1 MISKGKKRS
10 LKKYKEKK
18 MSKKNKREKKATYT
32 TIYVVLVTCAIL
44 LVLLIGVL
52 ILRLQG
58 YQTFSEWLNRNEQ
71 QVSSTTITPAPTQ
84 VGDLEEKEPV
94 PSIEATITLEPTKSL
109 EIEEIEVLPVSGEGQ
124 EIVLE
129 KLDKLGFYGQEEIDK
144 QIREQVKEFGKEE
157 DTLVYES
164 YLVGNYFS
172 AVFRKMGHWNGT
184 ETEFLL
190 PLVYDITTNTK
201 VTGSDLI
208 KETYFCIIKERLQ
221 SVVAEQF
228 PEQANSAFVSYE
240 QPYRTEDYEQF
251 YLTNETVVFY
261 FDETSL
267 TEEQHPPFTY
277 ETLLTEAEAFLYLKL
292 DGTVNGIAIREL
304 DPNAKMIA
312 LTYDDGP
319 YPRLEEKFLKLFDKY
334 GAKVTFFFV
343 GNRITGSYKTMV
355 KELFEAGHEIASHT
369 YSHPNM
375 RTSPPEVVWPE
386 VNKTNLVVAE
396 VIGYAPDYI
405 RLPQGYSNDYLS
417 NLPLPIIDWDLDSV
431 DWKDRDKD
439 ILNERIR
446 EKAKDGCIVLVHSIR
461 ETTYE
466 ATELFLPWLIEQ
478 GYEIVTLSELF
489 YYKGVTP
496 ENGIVYDGFGG
507 Y

>member
-1 MISKGKKRS
+1 
-10 LKKYKEKK
+10 
-18 MSKKNKREKKATYT
+18 MSKKNKGGKKLTYT
-32 TIYVVLVTCAIL
+32 AIYVLLITWAIL
-44 LVLLIGVL
+44 LVILIAV
-52 ILRLQG
+52 IIFRLQG
-58 YQTFSEWLNRNEQ
+58 YETFSEWVNRGEQ
-71 QVSSTTITPAPTQ
+71 QIAPTIITPVPT
-84 VGDLEEKEPV
+84 GEETTPV
-94 PSIEATITLEPTKSL
+94 PSIEATVVPEPTKGL
-109 EIEEIEVLPVSGEGQ
+109 DTEAIEVLPVSGEGQ
-124 EIVLE
+124 EIILE
-129 KLDKLGFYGQEEIDK
+129 KIDKLGFFGEEELDK

-157 DTLVYES
+157 DIVVYES

-172 AVFRKMGHWNGT
+172 VVFRKMGDWNGK

-190 PLVYDITTNTK
+190 PLVYDVTTNMQ
-201 VTGSDLI
+201 VTGSDFI

-240 QPYRTEDYEQF
+240 QPYQVEDYEQF
-251 YLTNETVVFY
+251 YLTKEMVVFY

-267 TEEQHPPFTY
+267 TKEEHPPFTY
-277 ETLLTEAEAFLYLKL
+277 EALLTEAEAFLYLKL
-292 DGTVNGIAIREL
+292 DGTANGIGIREL

-319 YPRLEEKFLKLFDKY
+319 YPRLEEKFLELFDKY

-386 VNKTNLVVAE
+386 VNKTNLVVAQ
-396 VIGYAPDYI
+396 VTGYAPDYI

-417 NLPLPIIDWDLDSV
+417 NLPMPIIDWDLDSV

-496 ENGIVYDGFGG
+496 ENGVVYDGFGG

>member
-1 MISKGKKRS
+1 
-10 LKKYKEKK
+10 

-84 VGDLEEKEPV
+84 VGDVGDLEEKEPV

-129 KLDKLGFYGQEEIDK
+129 KLEKLGFYGQEEIDK

-208 KETYFCIIKERLQ
+208 KETYFCIIK
-221 SVVAEQF
+221 
-228 PEQANSAFVSYE
+228 
-240 QPYRTEDYEQF
+240 
-251 YLTNETVVFY
+251 
-261 FDETSL
+261 
-267 TEEQHPPFTY
+267 
-277 ETLLTEAEAFLYLKL
+277 
-292 DGTVNGIAIREL
+292 
-304 DPNAKMIA
+304 
-312 LTYDDGP
+312 
-319 YPRLEEKFLKLFDKY
+319 
-334 GAKVTFFFV
+334 
-343 GNRITGSYKTMV
+343 
-355 KELFEAGHEIASHT
+355 
-369 YSHPNM
+369 
-375 RTSPPEVVWPE
+375 
-386 VNKTNLVVAE
+386 
-396 VIGYAPDYI
+396 
-405 RLPQGYSNDYLS
+405 
-417 NLPLPIIDWDLDSV
+417 
-431 DWKDRDKD
+431 
-439 ILNERIR
+439 
-446 EKAKDGCIVLVHSIR
+446 
-461 ETTYE
+461 
-466 ATELFLPWLIEQ
+466 
-478 GYEIVTLSELF
+478 
-489 YYKGVTP
+489 
-496 ENGIVYDGFGG
+496 
-507 Y
+507 